1 MITAGGPEMRLSGI
15 LLGVVLIAAPAAA
28 QLIDRDAVFARAR
41 AVAVGT
47 LPGIDGADLAPFRI
61 AYDLTLLE
69 TGNPTGGFEVTL
81 LLRSSREVLA
91 ASQVV
96 AAAPDAESAQ
106 RLETLLAGA
115 GFAWHYR
122 TVLVRF
128 PEQGDAPPTAEFS
141 TLLLN
146 RDPDAGSAG
155 VSSQPEQESQT
166 IERSTP

>member
-1 MITAGGPEMRLSGI
+1 MITAGGPEMRLVGI
-15 LLGVVLIAAPAAA
+15 VLGVVIIAAPAAA

-41 AVAVGT
+41 EVAAHA
-47 LPGIDGADLAPFRI
+47 LPGIEGAELAPFRI

-69 TGNPTGGFEVTL
+69 TGNPAGGFEVTL
-81 LLRSSREVLA
+81 LLRSSREMLA

-96 AAAPDAESAQ
+96 AAAADAESAA

-115 GFAWHYR
+115 EFAWHYR
-122 TVLVRF
+122 TILVRF
-128 PEQGDAPPTAEFS
+128 PEQGDTPPTAEFS

-146 RDPDAGSAG
+146 SDPDAGSVG
-155 VSSQPEQESQT
+155 VSSPLEQESQT